1 MKFSEL
7 PDWQQRFVR
16 EYTEL
21 LEKTSKLG
29 NMLNNWDNLNF
40 VPKCSKEI
48 LETQLNI
55 MCAYLSILK
64 ERSKIE
70 NIDIDNLEFR

>member
-1 MKFSEL
+1 MKFEEL
-7 PDWQQRFVR
+7 SDWQQRFVR

-29 NMLNNWDNLNF
+29 NMLDNWDNLNF

-48 LETQLNI
+48 LETQFNI
-55 MCAYLSILK
+55 MSAYLSILK

-70 NIDIDNLEFR
+70 NIDLENLK